1 MMPIY
6 SVHIEWDEDSIEAK
20 DEDEVKQYLR
30 DSIDDILFDAEI
42 TETGGS

>member
-6 SVHIEWDEDSIEAK
+6 SVHIEWDEDNIEAK
-20 DEDEVKQYLR
+20 DEDEVKQYLK